1 MQNSIRTRRY
11 DLPKLEIFRFLE
23 QKIEKST
30 FVWFSLGWILYFF
43 DEKMMIFLLETV
55 FILFK
60 MCSNFQ
66 DMFYSWVEHV
76 GRVWSRSDNYNYV
89 FHRYFL
95 LKPDF
100 LYRSTFLRP
109 EVQKCWEMEKS
120 CKIEKIMIFQIL
132 LEIFTNKFA
141 LAPSKPVLSILSKTS
156 LGT

>member
-43 DEKMMIFLLETV
+43 DEKMMIFLLETA

-89 FHRYFL
+89 FSSIFSFKTRFSDQKYF
-95 LKPDF
+95 F
-100 LYRSTFLRP
+100 ETRSTKMLRNG
-109 EVQKCWEMEKS
+109 
-120 CKIEKIMIFQIL
+120 KIMQNRKNNDFSDTPWD
-132 LEIFTNKFA
+132 FHK
-141 LAPSKPVLSILSKTS
+141 
-156 LGT
+156 